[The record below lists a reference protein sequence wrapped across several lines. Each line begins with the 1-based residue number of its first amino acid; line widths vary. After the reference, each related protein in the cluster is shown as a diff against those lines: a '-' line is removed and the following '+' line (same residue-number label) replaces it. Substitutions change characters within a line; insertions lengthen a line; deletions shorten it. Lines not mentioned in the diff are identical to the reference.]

1 MKYFISNSVLA
12 SGLILLSVADYR
24 QTPIPSVPY
33 TTTAPGTYIF
43 AKKLTVLNDASC
55 ALIEPDSV
63 LRILPKSNTLYNIT
77 EIVVRTRKT
86 SFRTS

>member
-12 SGLILLSVADYR
+12 AGLILLSVASYG
-24 QTPIPSVPY
+24 QTPITSVPY
-33 TTTAPGTYIF
+33 TITAPGTHIF
-43 AKKLTVLNDASC
+43 AKKETVLNDASR

-63 LRILPKSNTLYNIT
+63 LQILPKSNTLYNIT
-77 EIVVRTRKT
+77 EIVIRTRKT